1 MKFRMIKPFVMEL
14 IIFIVVI
21 GGVFYGLLAENFI
34 EIKIRAH
41 LLTVTAFLIVIV
53 SLLTLFSRIVNT
65 GIRALIDFVFQHT
78 REDNYVFLEE
88 KPYVA
93 SVFTE
98 KVNHERERSYG
109 MYYLV
114 YVRKSEKVYTYFHQ
128 FSPPKKWESGLLSR
142 AGYAILSVSMAC
154 GLKYRK

>member
-114 YVRKSEKVYTYFHQ
+114 YVRKSEKVYTFLSPIYVEMTPNETYTIRTGYF
-128 FSPPKKWESGLLSR
+128 SKILLKSKL
-142 AGYAILSVSMAC
+142 INN
-154 GLKYRK
+154 